1 MLVKHRKTNK
11 RFRVLGSH
19 YDGNRGLLYCL
30 IVEDASEGKKER
42 YFFDRQSNYTKVP
55 KRREQ

>member
-11 RFRVLGSH
+11 KFKVLGSH

-30 IVEDASEGKKER
+30 IKEDGKGR
-42 YFFDRQSNYTKVP
+42 YFYDRQSNYVKVS
-55 KRREQ
+55 KRRQQ